1 MTTLPFRVAALDH
14 VELLVPD
21 RYEAAAWYEAVL
33 GLTIIRDFEFWAVDE
48 GGPLMISS
56 DGGRTKVALFE
67 GQPQAGRDSIGY
79 IRMAFCVDAP
89 GFLRF
94 LETLGEQ
101 TIHDR
106 NGKRLTAEQV
116 VDHDRSWSI
125 YFNDPWGNPLEVTTY
140 DYDAVAAA
148 LR

>member
-1 MTTLPFRVAALDH
+1 M
-14 VELLVPD
+14 PD
-21 RYEAAAWYEAVL
+21 RYKAAAWYAAVL
-33 GLTIIRDFEFWAVDE
+33 GLAILRDFEFWAEDD

-56 DGGRTKVALFE
+56 DGGQTKVALFE

-79 IRMAFCVDAP
+79 IRMAFGVDGA

-94 LETLGEQ
+94 LQMLGEH
-101 TIHDR
+101 TIHNRD
-106 NGKRLTAEQV
+106 GERLTPDQV

-140 DYDAVAAA
+140 DYDAVATA